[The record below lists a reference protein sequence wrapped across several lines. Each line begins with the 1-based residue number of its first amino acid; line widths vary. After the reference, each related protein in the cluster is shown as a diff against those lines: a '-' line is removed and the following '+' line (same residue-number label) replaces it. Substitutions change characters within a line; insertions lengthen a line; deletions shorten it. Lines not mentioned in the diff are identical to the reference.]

1 MTYGIGRPAP
11 PWSKGSGFGLISKG
25 RSDIILRPGPTRG
38 SFTVYPYQVGI
49 IIADGILEYVFEE
62 EKRTLPKGE
71 VRTYVVSTAPFRLLF
86 QLKLPWEPSEPED
99 IVLDPPLTTSDAQHV
114 TGRIDLTVS
123 VITQGSVFTS
133 VMPEGA
139 HRLLQL
145 LGLDGDVITKSDI
158 ANVTKSELLPKLL
171 ALDLHGYEANELRS
185 NRDLLRD
192 ISGSLK
198 TELASTIDRFGLQ
211 LVDFYVNW
219 GSTPDERQRSVIRG
233 IEGEV
238 ERRKESDDA
247 LFTPIRHDPPAKIV
261 PSTQHPSG
269 PVRSEPVER
278 PPDQVRQAYPEQA
291 TPETSGNEQALQH
304 PSRLRT
310 HRPPKRLNR
319 RPSSLY
325 RAAEKGYT
333 DLVKA
338 LISSGADAN
347 ATTDDGLT
355 PLHAAA
361 MRGRTKAVKAL
372 ISSGAD
378 ANVMTK
384 SGGLTPLD
392 YATLNG
398 HTKTVQVLVSAQAA
412 INERLDISEPVMLIT
427 VNRSYRPDMTGV
439 ELYEATR
446 KWWVVGERREG
457 AKYAIA
463 KYKGEVLEIYEIH
476 EWYSG
481 QYKGKTRWAFRGQ
494 IASREIRGELRNKTV
509 LHLHANPILY
519 LNC

>member
-1 MTYGIGRPAP
+1 M
-11 PWSKGSGFGLISKG
+11 ISRK
-25 RSDIILRPGPTRG
+25 RDDIILRLGPTHG

-49 IIADGILEYVFEE
+49 IICDGIVEYAFEE
-62 EKRTLPKGE
+62 ERRDLPKGD
-71 VRTYVVSTAPFRLLF
+71 VRTYIISTAPFKLFFRLKAPLD
-86 QLKLPWEPSEPED
+86 PSEPDD
-99 IVLDPPLTTSDAQHV
+99 IVLDPPLLTADGQHV

-123 VITQGSVFTS
+123 VITQGSMFTS

-145 LGLDGDVITKSDI
+145 LGLDGDVIAKSDV
-158 ANVTKSELLPKLL
+158 ANVIKSELLPKLL
-171 ALDLHGYEANELRS
+171 ALDLQGYEANELRS

-192 ISGSLK
+192 ISGALK
-198 TELASTIDRFGLQ
+198 TELAPTIDRFGLQ

-219 GSTPDERQRSVIRG
+219 GSTLGERKRSVIGG
-233 IEGEV
+233 IEREV
-238 ERRKESDDA
+238 EMRKELHDA
-247 LFTPIRHDPPAKIV
+247 SFTPIRHDPPEKIV
-261 PSTQHPSG
+261 PPAQHPSG

-278 PPDQVRQAYPEQA
+278 PPDQVRQAYRGQA
-291 TPETSGNEQALQH
+291 TPETSRNEQALQH
-304 PSRLRT
+304 PSRLKS
-310 HRPPKRLNR
+310 HKPPKRLNR
-319 RPSSLY
+319 RLSSLY
-325 RAAEKGYT
+325 LAAENGYT
-333 DLVKA
+333 DLVKV

-361 MRGRTKAVKAL
+361 MRGRTKTVKAL

-392 YATLNG
+392 YATLDG
-398 HTKTVQVLVSAQAA
+398 HTKTVQVLVSAQAE

-463 KYKGEVLEIYEIH
+463 KYKGEVLEVYEIH

-494 IASREIRGELRNKTV
+494 IASREIRGEWRNKTV